1 MTGKT
6 RLFAAMILA
15 VAIAAPARADE
26 AQWHAVSLAARR
38 AGHLLHACARAWR
51 SGLRL
56 AAALHDGLVL
66 SKTPLAGSTAAAIK
80 FKAIEKNVE
89 ELRAN
94 AD

>member
-15 VAIAAPARADE
+15 RSRLRRGPMRRNGTRYHLLRAAPATFYM
-26 AQWHAVSLAARR
+26 HVL
-38 AGHLLHACARAWR
+38 GH
-51 SGLRL
+51 GDPVRL
-56 AAALHDGLVL
+56 AVALHDGLVL